1 MPALS
6 ENVGSEAN
14 LIPTKNN
21 SSLQSAKKSKNDEFY
36 TQISDI
42 EKELNYYDGHFKD
55 KIVFCNCDNPEWSN
69 FWKFFTLNFDYLGI
83 KKVISTHFE
92 VNKPSYKL
100 EFIGEKDANGG
111 FVTINTPLEQNGDF
125 RSPECIEILKEVDI
139 VVTNPPFSLFRE
151 YIAQLVEYD
160 KKFLVIG
167 NYNSITYKEIFKL
180 IKYNKLWCGISPR
193 SINFIDPDGKLLSVN
208 ASWFTNLS
216 HKKRNEEFIL
226 YRQFNKADYPKYD
239 NYDAIEV
246 SKVKDIPMNYE
257 GAMGVPI
264 TFMDK
269 FNPDQFEII
278 GMAEDNGKGFSGGI
292 WDGKNPHC
300 VINGKNMFKRIF
312 IKNKKSKLNRE

>member
-83 KKVISTHFE
+83 KKVVSTHFE

-193 SINFIDPDGKLLSVN
+193 SMNFIDPDGKLLSVN

-216 HKKRNEEFIL
+216 HKKRNEKFIL

-246 SKVKDIPMNYE
+246 SKVKDIPMDYE